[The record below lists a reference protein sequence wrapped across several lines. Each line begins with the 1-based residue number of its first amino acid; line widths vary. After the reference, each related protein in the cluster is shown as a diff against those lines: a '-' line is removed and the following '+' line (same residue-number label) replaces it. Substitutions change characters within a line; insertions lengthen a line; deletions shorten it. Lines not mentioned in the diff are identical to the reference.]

1 MKKSSLLAA
10 GLVSLLAISTV
21 AIVAAPAR
29 TPASSR
35 RADGR
40 KSTVVLEL
48 FTSQGC
54 SSCPPADRL
63 LSALSREQPVDG
75 TVIPLAY
82 HVDYWNHLGW
92 SDPFSSALW
101 SRRQNEYA
109 HVLRSSQV
117 YTPQLVVNGT
127 AQMVGSDEGRVRRE
141 IARQLQQADR
151 GVVVLDRVQLDGSA
165 FMVDLH
171 ATLDAAEA
179 AGRNAEVMLALFE
192 SDATT
197 AVASGENSGHRL
209 NSDAIVRWQSPALKL
224 RGGAGEGK
232 ATIRIPLQSAWRR
245 DHLGVAAFIQD
256 SSSYAIYAADARR
269 PAQP

>member
-1 MKKSSLLAA
+1 MRKPSILAA
-10 GLVSLLAISTV
+10 AIVCMVAISTA
-21 AIVAAPAR
+21 AIVAAPVR
-29 TPASSR
+29 TPSP
-35 RADGR
+35 RADGK
-40 KSTVVLEL
+40 KSTVILEL

-63 LSALSREQPVDG
+63 LSTLTREQQAAG

-92 SDPFSSALW
+92 SDPFSSAAW

-109 HVLRSSQV
+109 RVMRSSQV
-117 YTPQLVVNGT
+117 YTPQLVINGT

-151 GVVVLDRVQLDGSA
+151 GVVTLDRVHVEGTQLV
-165 FMVDLH
+165 VDLR

-179 AGRNAEVMLALFE
+179 AGRNAEVQLALFE
-192 SDATT
+192 NDATT
-197 AVASGENSGHRL
+197 AVPRGELAGHRL
-209 NSDAIVRWQSPALKL
+209 NNDTIVRWQSPVLKV
-224 RGGAGEGK
+224 RGGSGEGK
-232 ATIRIPLQSAWRR
+232 TTVRIPLQTAWRSG
-245 DHLGVAAFIQD
+245 HLGVAAFIQD
-256 SSSYAIYAADARR
+256 SSTFAIYAADSAR